1 MKIKTEITKD
11 WANVGLLSKWSPTTF
26 LACAGPVLIGIRL
39 WNVRHIEGYCPFLE
53 LYPLWKSNVDEC
65 MDHPYLLKA
74 LTTRKGLQ
82 FDIPYSKHSKMF
94 VEAVCQCKEE
104 WPMLFNQ
111 NISYHDLI
119 HFLKE
124 YRHYCSSISEIM
136 EIQVIE
142 IIMGMM
148 SFMNDDRN
156 ISEFMADVG
165 KTCSA
170 WDKEKIAYW
179 RGSNSEWMESL
190 SNMFN
195 HRNMLLLQ
203 INQNKEDKRIRNLNE
218 INVVNTARMIMSTQS
233 CLVKFF
239 RKFTK

>member
-39 WNVRHIEGYCPFLE
+39 WNVRHIEGYRPFLE

-65 MDHPYLLKA
+65 MDYPYLLKE
-74 LTTRKGLQ
+74 LSTRKGLQ
-82 FDIPYSKHSKMF
+82 FNIPYSKHSKLF
-94 VEAVCQCKEE
+94 AEAICQCKKE

-111 NISYHDLI
+111 NVSYHDMI
-119 HFLKE
+119 YFLKK
-124 YRHYCSSISEIM
+124 YRHYCSPISIIM

-156 ISEFMADVG
+156 IPNFLADVRN
-165 KTCSA
+165 TCST

-179 RGSNSEWMESL
+179 RGSNSEWIESL
-190 SNMFN
+190 SNMFSI
-195 HRNMLLLQ
+195 RNMLLLQ

-218 INVVNTARMIMSTQS
+218 INIV
-233 CLVKFF
+233 
-239 RKFTK
+239 